1 MTDLAKYMNERAGNP
16 ELGLSSARLF
26 QKSYGDALGKE
37 FDWSSDCGKF
47 LITIFGNSHALADR
61 LISDPA
67 LADEIAADNFTSET
81 KPKEKMTAEL
91 GNLLDEID
99 PSDPEEQ
106 QRLLR
111 RYCHRELIRIV
122 ARDFSQLASTE
133 EILREWSSCADALI
147 DTAYRKSNEYLSKK
161 YGELCPGCVIA
172 LGKLGAYEL
181 NYSSDVDLL
190 FLYESDDPGDSLE
203 TTPHEYH
210 RNLAAR
216 VTRLLSLM
224 TDDGF
229 ALRVDHD
236 LRPEGKQGPLTNS
249 IDAAERYYG
258 YFGQDWERQ
267 CLIRARPVAGDIE
280 LGNEFVE
287 RVRPF
292 VYRRTIGMDDLKAMR
307 ALKKRMRD
315 QQRRGKS
322 IDVKHDR
329 GGIRSLE
336 YLIQALQLTYGGKT
350 PSLQTPSTF
359 EALRQLENEK
369 LIHPRSAERLAEA
382 YIFLR
387 QVENAT
393 QIVRE
398 QQIHHL
404 PEQPAELEHLARRLG
419 YRDKGA
425 TRVFENDLKQHM
437 TFVSTLVGGMFTADY
452 ERIELTSA
460 IDENLAKATNDEEA
474 FESFPWFKHQE
485 TRRIQHLDLEEK
497 LDIKEVLGRLT
508 LVAEAVIATARK
520 FATSA
525 LMERYGTPRDENG
538 NPASF
543 AVIGMG
549 KLGSKEIDYGSDLDL
564 IFVYSDGGKTDGE
577 RSVDNA
583 EFFAKLA
590 QRIISLVST
599 ASRYG
604 RAYEVDSELRP
615 SGHQGLLVSSHSSF
629 LDYHLNKA
637 SAWER
642 TALMRARVI
651 DGDEKFM
658 NTLRATLKHLAF
670 ETQPPDK
677 AAAREEM
684 DDIRTR
690 VKNELMRED
699 DTHFDLKHGP
709 GGSDDLD
716 AIIQQAQLM
725 NAHAIPRLR
734 TNNTFEILTAL
745 YQEGVLADHEY
756 EALEGALYFYRTLLS
771 RVRLFTG
778 RTTKVLDTNSPYA
791 EKIAKIMGLESAD
804 KLVEMLKQHRK
815 EVLEIFE
822 KHLAS
827 SQ

>member
-1 MTDLAKYMNERAGNP
+1 MDYLERYLKENAGNP
-16 ELGLSSARLF
+16 ELGLSNARLF
-26 QKSYGDALGKE
+26 EKSYADKLGKG
-37 FDWSSDCGKF
+37 FDWSSDAGKL
-47 LITIFGNSHALADR
+47 LINIFGNSHSLAAH
-61 LISDPA
+61 LISNPSI
-67 LADEIAADNFTSET
+67 ADEIAADNFMRDA
-81 KPKEKMTAEL
+81 KPKERMAAEL
-91 GNLLDEID
+91 GNLLDEVGPGD
-99 PSDPEEQ
+99 LAEQ
-106 QRLLR
+106 QRVLR
-111 RYCHRELIRIV
+111 QYRYRELIRIV

-133 EILREWSSCADALI
+133 EILREWSACADALI
-147 DTAYRKSNEYLSKK
+147 DAAYLKAGEYQGAR
-161 YGELCPGCVIA
+161 YGEFCPGTVIA
-172 LGKLGAYEL
+172 LGKLGADEL

-190 FLYESDDPGDSLE
+190 FLYESDDPGVSAE
-203 TTPHEYH
+203 TSPHEFH

-216 VTRLLSLM
+216 VTRLLSAV

-229 ALRVDHD
+229 GLRVDHD
-236 LRPEGKQGPLTNS
+236 LRPEGSQGPLTNS

-267 CLIRARPVAGDIE
+267 ALIRARPVAGDLE
-280 LGNEFVE
+280 LGNEFIK
-287 RVRPF
+287 RIRPF
-292 VYRRTIGMDDLKAMR
+292 VYRRMIGMDDLKAMR

-315 QQRRGKS
+315 QQRRGTS

-382 YIFLR
+382 YVFLR
-387 QVENAT
+387 QVENAI

-404 PEQPAELEHLARRLG
+404 PEQPEELDHLARRLG
-419 YRDKGA
+419 YRDKSA
-425 TRVFENDLKQHM
+425 TRIFENDLKQHM
-437 TFVSTLVGGMFTADY
+437 TFVSTLVGGMFAADY

-497 LDIKEVLGRLT
+497 LGIKEVLGRLT

-520 FATSA
+520 FATHA
-525 LMERYGTPRDENG
+525 LTERYGTPRDEKG

-543 AVIGMG
+543 AVVGMG
-549 KLGSKEIDYGSDLDL
+549 KLGSREIDYGSDLDL
-564 IFVYSDGGKTDGE
+564 IFVYSDGGRTDGE

-615 SGHQGLLVSSHSSF
+615 SGHQGLLVSSHQAF
-629 LDYHLNKA
+629 LDYHLNQA

-658 NTLRATLKHLAF
+658 NTLKATLKHLAF
-670 ETQPPDK
+670 EIPPPDEK
-677 AAAREEM
+677 AAREEL
-684 DDIRTR
+684 DGIRTR

-699 DTHFDLKHGP
+699 ETHFDLKHGP

-716 AIIQQAQLM
+716 AIIQQAQLI
-725 NAHAIPRLR
+725 NAHTNPAMQA
-734 TNNTFEILTAL
+734 NNTFEILKAL
-745 YQEGVLADHEY
+745 HDEGIFSAKEY
-756 EALEGALYFYRTLLS
+756 EILESALYFYRTLLS

-778 RTTKVLDTNSPYA
+778 RATRIMDIESPYA
-791 EKIAKIMGLESAD
+791 GKIAKIMGLSG
-804 KLVEMLKQHRK
+804 VEQIIERLLEHRK
-815 EVLEIFE
+815 KILAIFDE
-822 KHLAS
+822 RVAS
-827 SQ
+827 SK